1 MANNEEPGKDN
12 INVELIKYA
21 PEEIQHEI
29 SKILNGVIETNNEE
43 VKLGTGVLLPLPKP
57 KKTQGIVK
65 NLRPTTLLEAIRKI
79 LSKIFMNRTK
89 DKINRYLAQSQSAYR
104 ESRSTTDIIW
114 AHRWIVAKTQIQ
126 DVTI

>member
-12 INVELIKYA
+12 INTELIKHA
-21 PEEIQHEI
+21 PEEIHHEI
-29 SKILNGVIETNNEE
+29 SKILNGIIETNNEE
-43 VKLGTGVLLPLPKP
+43 VKLGIRVLLPLPKP

-79 LSKIFMNRTK
+79 LSKISMNRTK

-114 AHRWIVAKTQIQ
+114 AHRWIVAKAQIQ
-126 DVTI
+126 DITI